1 MVQVFPN
8 GFSALEKK
16 SYLFGMWPYSTYRI
30 WRKSKHNISDIHDSI
45 VLIWDTYF
53 VKDFIK
59 GIP

>member
-1 MVQVFPN
+1 
-8 GFSALEKK
+8 
-16 SYLFGMWPYSTYRI
+16 MWPYSTYRI